1 LDLLVEEEEGGGGL
15 QQQDNGMRS
24 GKMAQ
29 EWCQERIVEEG
40 GPEDPEYWESRAL
53 HELCAQVTQSTL
65 ESPGTPHGLKEF
77 AEQASQVELRILLAT
92 CLERA
97 GYEYNPEDI
106 GIHNR
111 RGGQGQEET
120 FCISSQVPEQSK
132 MQEPI
137 DFHAA
142 QKAANKISSAH
153 IDSFR
158 SNQFV
163 LLRNTLATAPSSTH
177 LSSNTLKDP
186 QQVISVAAGL
196 ACRLLHS
203 SACRLI
209 RPVENSSPSSSSR
222 GVGGVHVFLPVT
234 EVERTNCA
242 TFLSQ
247 LNFVTYG
254 GGEIM
259 VGDANVVTTNALI
272 DSNSLSCCYTFAPCE
287 KGDAAVCFVDQFHGT
302 RGETPTTVIQWS
314 KGTIFEMDK
323 EK

>member
-1 LDLLVEEEEGGGGL
+1 MPWENTIGWGLGFANANYWSRVVMTSSGVDSIPFGRIRNQILDLLVVEEEGGGGGGL

-53 HELCAQVTQSTL
+53 HELCTQVTPQSTL

-142 QKAANKISSAH
+142 QKAANKISN
-153 IDSFR
+153 I
-158 SNQFV
+158 
-163 LLRNTLATAPSSTH
+163 
-177 LSSNTLKDP
+177 
-186 QQVISVAAGL
+186 
-196 ACRLLHS
+196 
-203 SACRLI
+203 
-209 RPVENSSPSSSSR
+209 
-222 GVGGVHVFLPVT
+222 
-234 EVERTNCA
+234 
-242 TFLSQ
+242 
-247 LNFVTYG
+247 
-254 GGEIM
+254 
-259 VGDANVVTTNALI
+259 
-272 DSNSLSCCYTFAPCE
+272 
-287 KGDAAVCFVDQFHGT
+287 
-302 RGETPTTVIQWS
+302 
-314 KGTIFEMDK
+314 
-323 EK
+323 